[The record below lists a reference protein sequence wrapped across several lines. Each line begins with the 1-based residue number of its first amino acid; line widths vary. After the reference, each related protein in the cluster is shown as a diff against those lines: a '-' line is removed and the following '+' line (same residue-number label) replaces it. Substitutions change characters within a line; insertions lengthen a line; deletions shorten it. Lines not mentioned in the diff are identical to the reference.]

1 MRKMIINDD
10 NVNEM
15 IRDIYVD
22 DPRVKPFTVV
32 RNNLKKLRLKCGLS
46 QDQLALKTG
55 VNQSLIHRI
64 ESGKGNLT
72 CENLILFARFFGC
85 DIADLLDVDLPR
97 PAYSPLNDMQ
107 IDKLNDKINRI
118 KAILDED

>member
-1 MRKMIINDD
+1 MIINDD

-22 DPRVKPFTVV
+22 DLRVKPYTVV
-32 RNNLKKLRLKCGLS
+32 RNNLRKLRLKCGLS

-72 CENLILFARFFGC
+72 CENLVLFARFFGC

-97 PAYSPLNDMQ
+97 NTSIAADMH

-118 KAILDED
+118 KAIIDED

>member
-10 NVNEM
+10 VNEM
-15 IRDIYVD
+15 IEDIYVD
-22 DPRVKPFTVV
+22 DPRVKPYTVV
-32 RNNLKKLRLKCGLS
+32 RNNLKKLRLKSGLS
-46 QDQLALKTG
+46 QDELALKTG
-55 VNQSLIHRI
+55 VNQSLIHRV

-72 CENLILFARFFGC
+72 CENLVLFARFFEC

-107 IDKLNDKINRI
+107 IDKLNDKIDRI
-118 KAILDED
+118 KAILDEN

>member
-1 MRKMIINDD
+1 MIIDDD

-15 IRDIYVD
+15 IKDIYVD
-22 DPRVKPFTVV
+22 DPRVKPYTVV
-32 RNNLKKLRLKCGLS
+32 RNNLKKLRLKAGLS

-72 CENLILFARFFGC
+72 CENLVLFARFFKC
-85 DIADLLDVDLPR
+85 DIADLLDVDLPH
-97 PAYSPLNDMQ
+97 PGSSILHDDE
-107 IDKLNDKINRI
+107 IDKLNDKIDRI